1 MISCGGR
8 MIIGYKKA
16 RELLYLGDQIAPM
29 SLPLSLV
36 ATGRCTGRAA

>member
-16 RELLYLGDQIAPM
+16 RELLYLGDRSMPRRRSISPW
-29 SLPLSLV
+29 
-36 ATGRCTGRAA
+36 